1 MLNATASSLA
11 TDMRIPLTHL
21 WSKSNICHLY
31 LTLCHKNNYL
41 DVGTV
46 QVIIYDDAGYIAGVQ
61 SVLLE
66 RDVDMTVND
75 LTKQVKQPFL
85 KHTLFEREK
94 LQTVY
99 VQDVWMGEVAWFTT
113 AYFVDPLVIC
123 NGGRSSF

>member
-1 MLNATASSLA
+1 M
-11 TDMRIPLTHL
+11 
-21 WSKSNICHLY
+21 Y